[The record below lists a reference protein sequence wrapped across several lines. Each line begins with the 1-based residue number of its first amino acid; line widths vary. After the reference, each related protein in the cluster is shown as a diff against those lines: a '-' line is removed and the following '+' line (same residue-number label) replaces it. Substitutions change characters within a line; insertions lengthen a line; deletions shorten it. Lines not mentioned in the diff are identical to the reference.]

1 MEKKIKILA
10 LFGKSASGKD
20 TIQKW
25 ITTNFS
31 ELTKG
36 IVSCT
41 TRPPREG
48 ERDGVAYHFL
58 SNEDFAKKVLDGSM
72 LEATSFR
79 EWLYGTS
86 LDELDPN
93 KINVGVFNLT
103 GVECL
108 LSDTRLE
115 ILPVWV
121 YASDKTRLIRSLN
134 REPNPDCA
142 EICRRYQADEK
153 DFDEADD
160 FDYAGWVNE
169 DGEAHESNF
178 YRFLQLRRILD
189 EWNWADISN
198 LEERFFIYYD
208 YPLI

>member
-1 MEKKIKILA
+1 MGNTKIKILA

-25 ITTNFS
+25 IVENFP

-48 ERDGVAYHFL
+48 EKDGVAYHFL
-58 SNEDFAKKVLDGSM
+58 SDEEFTKKVLNGSM

-79 EWLYGTS
+79 EWFYGTS
-86 LDELDPN
+86 LDELDAK

-103 GVECL
+103 GIECL
-108 LSDTRLE
+108 LTDPRLE
-115 ILPVWV
+115 VLPIWV
-121 YASDKTRLIRSLN
+121 YASDKTRLTRSLN
-134 REPNPDCA
+134 REPNPNCA
-142 EICRRYQADEK
+142 EICRRYLADEK

-169 DGEAHESNF
+169 DGRRYENRQYRFNQF
-178 YRFLQLRRILD
+178 YRILN
-189 EWNWADISN
+189 EYGWADISN
-198 LEERFFIYYD
+198 LEENFFI
-208 YPLI
+208 

>member
-1 MEKKIKILA
+1 MEKIKILA

-25 ITTNFS
+25 ITTNFP

-36 IVSCT
+36 IISCT

-58 SNEDFAKKVLDGSM
+58 SDEDFAKKVLDGSM

-79 EWLYGTS
+79 EWFYGTS

-169 DGEAHESNF
+169 DGRRYVNRQ
-178 YRFLQLRRILD
+178 YRFNQLCRILD

-198 LEERFFIYYD
+198 LEEKFFV
-208 YPLI
+208 